1 MKDVFKIN
9 ISKFEK
15 NILMFCLIITII
27 WFVIIIINPIS
38 ADAFQNVTYLFEMIL
53 IFLFVYIIS
62 RTAVITFVKLSLV
75 IWGKSWIWEYRKKF
89 VLFILNSAM
98 YIFTLTFLVSIVQG
112 FIQLDIWLIM
122 SSLGFLGV
130 LSGRYNIKKR
140 YTDVLSNN

>member
-15 NILMFCLIITII
+15 SILVFCLIITISS
-27 WFVIIIINPIS
+27 FAIIIINPIS
-38 ADAFQNVTYLFEMIL
+38 ADTFQNVIYLFEMIL
-53 IFLFVYIIS
+53 IFLFVYTIS

-89 VLFILNSAM
+89 VLFILNSTM
-98 YIFTLTFLVSIVQG
+98 YIFTLTFLVSIIQG

-122 SSLGFLGV
+122 PSLGFLGV
-130 LSGRYNIKKR
+130 LSGRYDVKKK
-140 YTDVLSNN
+140 YTDMLSNN